1 MTYKSTMKNVRA
13 IIILGI
19 VMLLKSLYSAN
30 ENGIKTWINNKSIR
44 WVYEVCPQIPCTP
57 KLKGIDIKAACKE
70 YMIIE
75 R

>member
-1 MTYKSTMKNVRA
+1 MTYKSTMENVRT

-44 WVYEVCPQIPCTP
+44 WVYEVCPQIPFAP
-57 KLKGIDIKAACKE
+57 KLKGIDIKAVCKRH
-70 YMIIE
+70 MIID

>member
-1 MTYKSTMKNVRA
+1 MTYKSTMENVRT

-19 VMLLKSLYSAN
+19 DMLLKSLYSAN

-44 WVYEVCPQIPCTP
+44 WVYEVCPQIPCTA
-57 KLKGIDIKAACKE
+57 KLKGIDIKAVCKRH
-70 YMIIE
+70 MIID